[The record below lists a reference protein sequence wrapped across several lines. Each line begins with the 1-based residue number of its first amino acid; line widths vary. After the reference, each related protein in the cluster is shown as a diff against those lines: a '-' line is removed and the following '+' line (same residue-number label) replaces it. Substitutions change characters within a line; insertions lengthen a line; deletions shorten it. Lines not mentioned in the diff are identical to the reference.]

1 MPNAFPIYPSI
12 LAFDFARLAEQVMVV
27 EAAGAAG
34 LHFDVMD
41 GHFVPNI
48 SFGPLVLRA
57 LRPHSKLPFY
67 AHLMIYTPEQYIA
80 PIVKAGANRVYVHP
94 EATPHIHRVLGLIRE
109 TGAEVGVAINPGTPL
124 NMLEPI
130 LGMVDG
136 VLIMSVNPGFGGQA
150 FIPSSIGRVA
160 ELRAL
165 LQKLDVSPSIEVDGG
180 VDYDSIGPLATAGM
194 TGAVVGTA
202 LFHEGDPAATLHRL
216 QKMGG

>member
-1 MPNAFPIYPSI
+1 MANAYPIYPSI
-12 LAFDFARLAEQVMVV
+12 LAFDFARLGEQVAAV

-48 SFGPLVLRA
+48 SFGPLVLQA
-57 LRPHSKLPFY
+57 LRPRTKLPFY
-67 AHLMIYTPEQYIA
+67 AHLMIYAPELYIEQT
-80 PIVKAGANRVYVHP
+80 VKAGAARVFVHP
-94 EATPHIHRVLGLIRE
+94 EATPHIHRALGMIRE
-109 TGAEVGVAINPGTPL
+109 AGAEAGVAINPGTPIDI
-124 NMLEPI
+124 LEPL

-150 FIPSSIGRVA
+150 FIPSAVGRVA

-165 LQKLDVSPSIEVDGG
+165 MRKLDVSPAVEVDGG
-180 VDYDSIGPLATAGM
+180 VDYSNIGQLATAGM

-202 LFHEGDPAATLHRL
+202 LFNGGDLAATLRRL
-216 QKMGG
+216 QGLAG